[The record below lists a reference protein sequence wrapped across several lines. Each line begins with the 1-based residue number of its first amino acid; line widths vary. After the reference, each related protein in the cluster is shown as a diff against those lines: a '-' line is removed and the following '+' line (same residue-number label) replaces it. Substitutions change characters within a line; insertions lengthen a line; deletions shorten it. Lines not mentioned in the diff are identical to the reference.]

1 MKLILGLIL
10 ILVGIAAGLYI
21 GLWWA
26 FIGGIV
32 VIVEQV
38 RATNL
43 DAMTLAL
50 GIARV
55 VFASAI
61 GWLSAMLCIAP
72 GLALVKAS

>member
-1 MKLILGLIL
+1 MKPILGIL
-10 ILVGIAAGLYI
+10 LVLAGIAAGLYF

-32 VIVEQV
+32 VIVEQI

-55 VFASAI
+55 IFASAI
-61 GWLSAMLCIAP
+61 GWLSAMVCIIP
-72 GLALVKAS
+72 GLALIKAS